1 MDEPFE
7 QQEPHVGVFVC
18 HCGTNIGGVVNCSE
32 VVQYAKTLPNVTHA
46 EDNMYTCS
54 EVGLSAMKDAIKK
67 HDLNRVVVASCT
79 PRTHETLFRRTC
91 KEAGVNEYLFEF
103 ANIREHCAWV
113 HPHDPEKA
121 TQKAMDIVRMAVARA
136 SKLEPR
142 NEVEVNV
149 DRSCLVIGGGIAG
162 LTAASSVARQGF
174 KVILIEKESELGG
187 LLRQLDLVYP
197 TFQNASE
204 ILQSISR
211 SVTEKSNIKVLTSST
226 VEEVSGSVG
235 DFEITVRRQEGNEQL
250 KVKVGTIIVA
260 TGARNYEPLQ
270 GSYGFGVSDKVF
282 TQLKLEDI
290 LKQDKLGRPE
300 RVVMVQCV
308 GARKGETWTPG
319 FEKLKRSGLI
329 NEEELGQ
336 AAQTGFRYCSKIC
349 CVNAIKNALIIKDK
363 SPETDVVVLYSDI
376 RAYKEYEKLYGDA
389 RKKGVKFIRY
399 VMELPVNVKPSDNGK
414 LEAFFYD
421 TLHFSKM
428 SLFTDYIVLSTPLAP
443 SNDNIVLSK
452 TLRIPIGSDGFLLEA
467 HPKLRPV
474 ETSTEGIFLAGT
486 VASPLDVAESVTA
499 AKAAAARA
507 SSLMAPGKLS
517 KEAVT
522 TEVDPAK
529 CDACGI
535 CEAICPFMA
544 PRIVTANDRKVS
556 QINPILCNGCG
567 TCAAACPKF
576 AITMYHYKDD
586 QIATQIRAAFSDKV
600 GDPSEPRILMFT
612 CTYCS
617 YAGADLAGVSRLEY
631 PTNVRIIR
639 LPCSGRVD
647 PYLVLEAFKYG
658 ADGVIV
664 SGCHPGDCHF
674 LSGNKMAEQRFKSLQ
689 TAFDALGIE
698 KGRVRLEWIS
708 ASEGQL
714 FADVVKDMTDSV
726 RALGLNPMRVATQ
739 KT

>member
-1 MDEPFE
+1 MDEPFD

-18 HCGTNIGGVVNCSE
+18 HCGTNISGVVSCSE
-32 VVQYAKTLPNVTHA
+32 VVQYAKTLPNVAHA

-54 EVGLSAMKDAIKK
+54 EVGLSAIKDAIKK

-121 TQKAMDIVRMAVARA
+121 TEKAMDIVRMAVARA

-142 NEVEVNV
+142 SEVEVNV

-174 KVILIEKESELGG
+174 KVILVEKESELGG
-187 LLRQLDLVYP
+187 LMRQLDLVYP
-197 TFQNASE
+197 TFQDASE
-204 ILQSISR
+204 ILQSTIR
-211 SVTEKSNIKVLTSST
+211 SAAKKSNIEVLTSST

-235 DFEITVRRQEGNEQL
+235 NFEITVRRQEGNEQP
-250 KVKVGTIIVA
+250 KFNVGTIIVA

-270 GSYGFGVSDKVF
+270 GSYGFGVSDRVF
-282 TQLKLEDI
+282 TQLKLENI

-319 FEKLKRSGLI
+319 FEKLKKSGLI
-329 NEEELGQ
+329 NEEELRRATQ
-336 AAQTGFRYCSKIC
+336 AGFRYCSKIC

-399 VMELPVNVKPSDNGK
+399 VMELPVDVKPSDNGK

-428 SLFTDYIVLSTPLAP
+428 SLSTDYVVLSTPLAP
-443 SNDNIVLSK
+443 SNDNIILSK

-486 VASPLDVAESVTA
+486 VASPLDIAESVTA

-522 TEVDPAK
+522 TEVDPTK

-567 TCAAACPKF
+567 TCAAACPRF
-576 AITMYHYKDD
+576 AITMYHYKDE
-586 QIATQIRAAFSDKV
+586 QIATQIRTAFSDEV

-647 PYLVLEAFKYG
+647 PYLVFEAFKYG
-658 ADGVIV
+658 ADGVII

-689 TAFDALGIE
+689 TALDTLGVE
-698 KGRVRLEWIS
+698 RGRVRLEWIS

-714 FADVVKDMTDSV
+714 FADVVKDMTDNV
-726 RALGLNPMRVATQ
+726 RTLGLNPMRVATQ